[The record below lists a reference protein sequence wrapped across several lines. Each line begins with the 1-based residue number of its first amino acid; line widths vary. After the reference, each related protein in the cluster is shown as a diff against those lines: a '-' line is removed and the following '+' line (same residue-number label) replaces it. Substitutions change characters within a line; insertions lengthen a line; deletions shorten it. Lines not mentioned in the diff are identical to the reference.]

1 MSLLTNETAYRD
13 RRNIMCMSSL
23 PSQKLERKRQ
33 KQLLRWLST
42 SHQSPI
48 RHLHG
53 LNVWSMLVH
62 KNYLAD
68 SIVYHV
74 HRQPHLW
81 TYVAPHGKYLS
92 QTYCLNCLLASTGNG
107 FYTWCDIHLSKTEQS
122 AVAPLLTDAHKG
134 NFVVHIFGFYFAV
147 WILLVNKEACWRH
160 P

>member
-1 MSLLTNETAYRD
+1 MSLLTTETALTD
-13 RRNIMCMSSL
+13 RQNITCMSSP
-23 PSQKLERKRQ
+23 PSQNFER
-33 KQLLRWLST
+33 KQLLST
-42 SHQSPI
+42 THQSPI

-53 LNVWSMLVH
+53 LNMWSMLVH
-62 KNYLAD
+62 RTYLAD

-81 TYVAPHGKYLS
+81 TYVAPHGKYLC

-134 NFVVHIFGFYFAV
+134 NFIVHIFGFYFAV